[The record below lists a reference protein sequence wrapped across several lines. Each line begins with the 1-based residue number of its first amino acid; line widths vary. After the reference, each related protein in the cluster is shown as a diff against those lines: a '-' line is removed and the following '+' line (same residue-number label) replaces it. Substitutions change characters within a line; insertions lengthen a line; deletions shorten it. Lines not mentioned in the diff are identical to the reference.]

1 MKTCFDGLFF
11 KFFYPS
17 IFVFNRKTTIGKH
30 LILFWSLI
38 YVWTLRW
45 FYVGAKLYSILV
57 ISFIQYF
64 WLHNYHWYTHED
76 MFRWTFFEFF
86 YPSIFVFDRKT
97 TIGKHLILFWSLIY
111 VWTYNL
117 YAFTLVN
124 SQRHVLMDFFGFF
137 YQSIYV
143 FDHIITIGKHIIL
156 FQSLIYLFLSFS
168 YPIN

>member
-1 MKTCFDGLFF
+1 MNAKITKNARLDVKFRNWSKVTKIASHNVFDCITSIGKLMKTCFNGLFF
-11 KFFYPS
+11 GFFHPS
-17 IFVFNRKTTIGKH
+17 IYVF
-30 LILFWSLI
+30 
-38 YVWTLRW
+38 Y
-45 FYVGAKLYSILV
+45 
-57 ISFIQYF
+57 
-64 WLHNYHWYTHED
+64 
-76 MFRWTFFEFF
+76 
-86 YPSIFVFDRKT
+86 RKT

-143 FDHIITIGKHIIL
+143 FNHIITIGKHIIL
-156 FQSLIYLFLSFS
+156 FRSLIYLFLSFS